1 MARIPVS
8 ALVDGSVLFD
18 GRVARI
24 VGFDGGVVKL
34 RFTDGGEDGDGFV
47 GVVRVGLAD
56 FLLLA
61 RVSDPGEGSDDP
73 GPAPMVPWEPTGQR
87 ANHVRETLN
96 GYVRGRRA
104 ALHELEARAPRS
116 GS

>member
-34 RFTDGGEDGDGFV
+34 RFADGGENGDGFV
-47 GVVRVGLAD
+47 GVVSIALAD

-61 RVSDPGEGSDDP
+61 RVTDPADGSGDPGQ
-73 GPAPMVPWEPTGQR
+73 APSVPWEPTGQR
-87 ANHVRETLN
+87 ANHVREKLD
-96 GYVRGRRA
+96 GYVRGRQA
-104 ALHELEARAPRS
+104 ALHELEARAGRS
-116 GS
+116 RS